1 MNPSVQPLKHGVGF
15 RLIPAPSSSMIQ
27 QLSPSNTLRQKM
39 LCKNKTI
46 QPSTSGRGSR
56 GKRGHALKFH
66 NFVANDCHSNGSVVN
81 SDQPTF
87 CLREE
92 HGTKQITVSHW
103 KTSQDGQS
111 QEFAEE
117 PDDVPQGKSLGKRK
131 NTRLSD
137 EEKQESILE
146 SLLATKMLHQTRESE
161 SDISTQP
168 KKKRS
173 KRKPLYVRRVIHDS
187 DEDTKINDNEI
198 DGNGGRVQNAA
209 TKITGEVQV
218 EPLDLSNKEMKFEE
232 ESVHGNFTDG
242 RSLFS
247 ARQGV
252 KLQSRSYNF
261 LTSPT
266 RINGRRPSPN
276 EFRSTRDPIE
286 HLIQAVGESAA
297 RAASIMASISSD
309 QSSVSNVRQLSNYG
323 NNNSMYDHGLGN
335 TSAQSASQGSSFK
348 GQSCI
353 DPRMSA
359 ESITDQERLLQK
371 QSTQRNVIKQKLEDA
386 FKTNGFLVKTKQVS
400 DGEATFCKFRQLRKY
415 TRYYLKSW
423 HKHLPDEVNKL
434 YKGFLPPNSSKTNNS
449 SNQSE

>member
-15 RLIPAPSSSMIQ
+15 RLIPAPSSSMNQ
-27 QLSPSNTLRQKM
+27 QLSPSNSSLRQKI
-39 LCKNKTI
+39 LCKNKSV
-46 QPSTSGRGSR
+46 QQSSMSGRGSR

-66 NFVANDCHSNGSVVN
+66 NFVANDYHSNGSVVN

-111 QEFAEE
+111 QDFPEGS
-117 PDDVPQGKSLGKRK
+117 DDVPRVKSPGKRK
-131 NTRLSD
+131 NTHLSD
-137 EEKQESILE
+137 EEKQQSILE
-146 SLLATKMLHQTRESE
+146 SLLATKMLHQTHDVAE
-161 SDISTQP
+161 SDPSTQP

-173 KRKPLYVRRVIHDS
+173 KRKPLIVRRVIHDS
-187 DEDTKINDNEI
+187 DEDKNIRGNEI
-198 DGNGGRVQNAA
+198 DSYENNDT
-209 TKITGEVQV
+209 TKVITGEVQE
-218 EPLDLSNKEMKFEE
+218 EPLDLSRKEMKFDEK
-232 ESVHGNFTDG
+232 SGHGHFMNG
-242 RSLFS
+242 KSMFS
-247 ARQGV
+247 DRQGV
-252 KLQSRSYNF
+252 KLQSRSYNS
-261 LTSPT
+261 LSL
-266 RINGRRPSPN
+266 RQSNGLRQSPN
-276 EFRSTRDPIE
+276 ELRSTRDPIE

-309 QSSVSNVRQLSNYG
+309 QSNVGSGRQFSNYG
-323 NNNSMYDHGLGN
+323 NNDAMFDHGLGLTTA
-335 TSAQSASQGSSFK
+335 TSTSQGSSFR

-353 DPRMSA
+353 DPRMNT
-359 ESITDQERLLQK
+359 ESISDQERLLQK

-434 YKGFLPPNSSKTNNS
+434 YKGFLPPNSSKTNNP
-449 SNQSE
+449 SNQPE